1 MTLHPAVRLLLW
13 AASVVVLQSLS
24 GNPLRFTAIA
34 VALSAASAAFRRT
47 VRLVARARWLLLA
60 LLVIFAWSTPGR
72 LLWPEA
78 DWASPTAEGLM
89 LALDHCTRLL
99 GLLMLVALLL
109 EHTTQ
114 ECLLSGLYSLL
125 KPLPAVGLD
134 RTRAAIRLGL
144 VLRYSD
150 QTLPRGRWREWLHG
164 GHEASAGGTVRLVLH
179 PFRTADMAAAAL
191 AATLCLWVWLR

>member
-13 AASVVVLQSLS
+13 TGSVVVVQSLS

-34 VALSAASAAFRRT
+34 VALLAATAAFRRT
-47 VRLVARARWLLLA
+47 IRLVKRARWLLLA
-60 LLVIFAWSTPGR
+60 LIVIFAWSTPGR

-89 LALDHCTRLL
+89 LALDHGARLL

-109 EHTTQ
+109 EYTTQ

-164 GHEASAGGTVRLVLH
+164 GHDVSAGGAVRLVLH
-179 PFRTADMAAAAL
+179 PFRFADMAVAAL